1 MNKSLIPLCVF
12 FLVIVSITAL
22 HSSGVDSLS
31 HQSAEFYVGLSRNAA
46 TDSADIINYNPAGT
60 AFMEDGLYLN
70 GSLQSILSV
79 YEHSYGR
86 TRYRDREPVF
96 MPAVYLLYK
105 KERWAGFFSFTV
117 PGGSGTVRYSNGL
130 GHIRNQMELLALQVN
145 ALAGGVTSLPIVS
158 QSFRASNAIFGLT
171 LGGACRLG
179 DAVSLSLKARY
190 FAANREARVRY
201 ESYLPYDLAVDPGLL
216 LMGSAVDYRG
226 SGHGIGGGVGIDVRP
241 VKGLTLALT
250 AHAPAYIKY
259 GYASYRNNAFCVD
272 TRSGVG
278 SLSGE
283 GVRAPVMLLLWSKGE
298 SERKSTE
305 YLMPPILLAGAE
317 YAITEKYT
325 VSTSWA
331 VYFNR
336 AAMWRGMERE
346 FSTGWEG
353 TLGFLAGVAPAVRL
367 GIGIAYSSTG
377 IRPGALERTSQAA
390 CPALD
395 HWSVGGGVRYRATE
409 RLELTLGA
417 SCSIYVPE
425 KGTYGMITYGRM
437 GYGLALGGQ
446 YKLI

>member
-1 MNKSLIPLCVF
+1 MNGSIRPLGIF
-12 FLVIVSITAL
+12 FIIFLPVAAL
-22 HSSGVDSLS
+22 RASGIDSLS
-31 HQSAEFYVGLSRNAA
+31 HQSAEFYAGLSRNAA
-46 TDSADIINYNPAGT
+46 TDGADIVNYNPAGT

-86 TRYRDREPVF
+86 TRHRDREPVF
-96 MPAVYLLYK
+96 MPAVYLVYK

-130 GHIRNQMELLALQVN
+130 GHIRNQMDLLALQVN
-145 ALAGGVTSLPIVS
+145 ALAGGVTSLPVVS

-179 DAVSLSLKARY
+179 DAVSLTLKARY
-190 FAANREARVRY
+190 FAANKEARVRY
-201 ESYLPYDLAVDPGLL
+201 QSYLPYDLGPGPGLL
-216 LMGSAVDYRG
+216 LTGSAVDYRG
-226 SGHGIGGGVGIDVRP
+226 SGHGIGGAIGIDVRP

-250 AHAPAYIKY
+250 AHTPAYIRY

-272 TRSGVG
+272 TRSGAG
-278 SLSGE
+278 SLANA
-283 GVRAPVMLLLWSKGE
+283 GVQVPVTLLLWSKGE
-298 SERKSTE
+298 SEKRNTV
-305 YLMPPILLAGAE
+305 YLLQPILLAGAE

-346 FSTGWEG
+346 VDTGWEG
-353 TLGFLAGVAPAVRL
+353 ALGFLAGVSPAVRL
-367 GIGIAYSSTG
+367 GIGVAYSSSG
-377 IRPGALERTSQAA
+377 ITPKALERTAQAA
-390 CPALD
+390 NPALD
-395 HWSVGGGVRYRATE
+395 HWSVGAGVRYRATE
-409 RLELTLGA
+409 RLDLTLGA
-417 SCSIYVPE
+417 SCSIFMPE
-425 KGTYGMITYGRM
+425 KSAHGIIAHGRM

-446 YKLI
+446 YRWI